1 MLHAS
6 VMPFFHLIPF
16 CQIFLDLVI
25 VFQVRLQSN
34 EQFLPKKREL
44 ETIEKDTFTHRS
56 LFELVQVGLFCPEG
70 FHVGKRVR
78 LSHAEAN
85 EEDAGSR
92 VARLP
97 SFRIFFLP
105 CCVPPISII
114 GIRDII
120 LFLGNSKSM
129 ANAVPCHFFKSVFSE
144 SVSFKLRVHYSSK
157 VSSFRSMSF

>member
-1 MLHAS
+1 MDNNGQQSAVLHAS

-105 CCVPPISII
+105 CCVPPSID
-114 GIRDII
+114 IRDVI
-120 LFLGNSKSM
+120 LFTGNSM
-129 ANAVPCHFFKSVFSE
+129 TDAVSCHFFK